1 MFLYRNRSVPQPELL
16 EALFEYL
23 FGEMIQIRFEIVS
36 GQPKILYRPRPKA
49 NIGIIARLR
58 MEEFEMK
65 EYEIV
70 YDTGTCRKLVAK
82 INRMAKE
89 GWQAKSIGG
98 LGAPTG
104 ISAVYVLME
113 REVT

>member
-1 MFLYRNRSVPQPELL
+1 MRIEQPEISYHLL
-16 EALFEYL
+16 
-23 FGEMIQIRFEIVS
+23 R
-36 GQPKILYRPRPKA
+36 KA
-49 NIGIIARLR
+49 NIIIIARLGI
-58 MEEFEMK
+58 EDLEMK
-65 EYEIV
+65 EYEILS
-70 YDTGTCRKLVAK
+70 DTGTCRKLVNK

-113 REVT
+113 REVTKPTRA

>member
-1 MFLYRNRSVPQPELL
+1 MQKGKYRNRTRL
-16 EALFEYL
+16 ESEDL
-23 FGEMIQIRFEIVS
+23 
-36 GQPKILYRPRPKA
+36 
-49 NIGIIARLR
+49 
-58 MEEFEMK
+58 EMK
-65 EYEIV
+65 EYEILS
-70 YDTGTCRKLVAK
+70 DTGTCRKLVAK

-104 ISAVYVLME
+104 ISAVYVLVE